1 MFSST
6 ILLVLFKIM
15 CTKCMWS
22 FTHNGPNDF
31 NTFLNMIKHF
41 NFVLH
46 VSWVTKPNFNL
57 AYATFWLY
65 IQDTYMVYKKN
76 MLIKT
81 LVHVYNIQKWYVIWS
96 KDYKVFLPQNQNL
109 VHLEL
114 LNCCN
119 LIILCWILPQYFTSC
134 AIIIIKWILSQC
146 KIRWITFYS
155 ALQFLTRYNLL
166 RCNKGI
172 VKSLIWYFFKWLK
185 IVNWN
190 WTQT

>member
-1 MFSST
+1 MTMFSST

-22 FTHNGPNDF
+22 FTHYGPNDF

-46 VSWVTKPNFNL
+46 VSWVSKPNFSL

-81 LVHVYNIQKWYVIWS
+81 LVHVYKIRFFFPKI
-96 KDYKVFLPQNQNL
+96 KNL

-114 LNCCN
+114 LNFCN
-119 LIILCWILPQYFTSC
+119 LTILCWVLPQYFTSC
-134 AIIIIKWILSQC
+134 VIIISKSILGQC
-146 KIRWITFYS
+146 KISWITFYNV
-155 ALQFLTRYNLL
+155 LQFLTRYNLL
-166 RCNKGI
+166 KCNKCI
-172 VKSLIWYFFKWLK
+172 VKSLICYFFKWLK
-185 IVNWN
+185 LVNWN
-190 WTQT
+190 

>member
-1 MFSST
+1 MTMFSST

-22 FTHNGPNDF
+22 FTHYGPNDF

-46 VSWVTKPNFNL
+46 VSWVTKPNFSL
-57 AYATFWLY
+57 AYATFWSY

-81 LVHVYNIQKWYVIWS
+81 LVMFIIYKNDMWFDPRTIRSFCPKTKILSIWN
-96 KDYKVFLPQNQNL
+96 F
-109 VHLEL
+109 
-114 LNCCN
+114 CN
-119 LIILCWILPQYFTSC
+119 LIILGWILPQYFTSC
-134 AIIIIKWILSQC
+134 AIIIIKWMLGQC

-190 WTQT
+190 